1 MTFDDILLRGALGR
15 AVLMLGA
22 LEHVRDLT
30 VAWSKDREQFGRPIA
45 RFQAVQHM
53 LAQMARDVALTRAA
67 VELAAAAAGE
77 DGGGWLEIAAAKV
90 VAGRAARTV
99 TAQAHQVH
107 GAIGVTREYSLTVLT
122 RRLWAWRDEF
132 GSEAEWS
139 RRIAAR
145 LAESEDGVWALV
157 TAGRLPLATART
169 A

>member
-1 MTFDDILLRGALGR
+1 
-15 AVLMLGA
+15 
-22 LEHVRDLT
+22 
-30 VAWSKDREQFGRPIA
+30 
-45 RFQAVQHM
+45 
-53 LAQMARDVALTRAA
+53 
-67 VELAAAAAGE
+67 
-77 DGGGWLEIAAAKV
+77 
-90 VAGRAARTV
+90 
-99 TAQAHQVH
+99 
-107 GAIGVTREYSLTVLT
+107 VLT